1 MFERCHTWYIAA
13 LSGGARLYTS
23 AVVPRLV
30 HLCTDSLS
38 MHIGTVLSAQYY
50 VRVLPLLL
58 AYVYGIPVDDMLE
71 RIG

>member
-1 MFERCHTWYIAA
+1 MYA
-13 LSGGARLYTS
+13 S

-38 MHIGTVLSAQYY
+38 THIGTVLSAQYY

-71 RIG
+71 WIG